1 MDKQHYQQKRES
13 MKLCIY
19 SDGRIVSVSVC
30 VCDGFGRAPGGGG
43 AAGFGR
49 APGPAG
55 GSWGGGWERGEEEE
69 EECEEEEEE
78 A

>member
-1 MDKQHYQQKRES
+1 

-30 VCDGFGRAPGGGG
+30 VCD
-43 AAGFGR
+43 GFGR